1 MVHVVGTSS
10 ARRRTSGTRRLAR
23 LLRNHF
29 FSRDTFSRARTRTGE
44 AEGGSETTAGG
55 AAGALSSSFERRR
68 GRRAVERQQ
77 NMRAVRDGPHRRR
90 HASPPPAH
98 RRNALMQD
106 SHRRIAAS
114 LDDSVY
120 PMERRIILLPPLSA
134 AVAKRAAN
142 DDVAK
147 KSCGA
152 PPAVSAVY
160 IRRHLRVEN
169 DFIHTLYEETDG
181 HLHWASPKWAV
192 LDEGKGVGNY
202 AGITVDGDG
211 FLRVLDLRRRRLRG
225 VLPPTMC
232 ALSRLTE
239 LHLNWNHELVGALP
253 RLPPALQ
260 VLRAIGCRGLTGL
273 LPTLPLSLRVL
284 NISGTRLVAVCTAC
298 FVPLLEDL
306 NLEGCGGITGSLPLQ
321 LPLGLRTLNLRFCSG
336 IGGTCARCLRCSVRV
351 SVWLSV
357 RWVGCAYVRCVGLM

>member
-1 MVHVVGTSS
+1 
-10 ARRRTSGTRRLAR
+10 
-23 LLRNHF
+23 
-29 FSRDTFSRARTRTGE
+29 
-44 AEGGSETTAGG
+44 
-55 AAGALSSSFERRR
+55 
-68 GRRAVERQQ
+68 
-77 NMRAVRDGPHRRR
+77 
-90 HASPPPAH
+90 
-98 RRNALMQD
+98 MQD

-273 LPTLPLSLRVL
+273 LPTLPLSLRIL
-284 NISGTRLVAVCTAC
+284 NISGTRLAAVCTAC

-336 IGGTCARCLRCSVRV
+336 IGGTCARCLRCSVYAC
-351 SVWLSV
+351 VWPSV
-357 RWVGCAYVRCVGLM
+357 R